1 MIIEKIFMK
10 RYMKEAITPAI
21 REKYGVFASIVGI
34 ICNVIL
40 SASKFIIGLFAGS
53 VAIIADAFNNLSDAA
68 SSIISLV
75 GIKLAGKPADEEHP
89 FGHGRYEYI
98 AALIVAFLI
107 LTVALDC
114 FKDSVSKIFNPE
126 EVVFSY
132 ISVIVLG
139 LSICVKLWLSFFNRY
154 IGRKVDSQVCLA
166 TSKDALG
173 DVFVTGATLISL
185 LVLKIFAVDID
196 GYVGTGVSVM
206 IFIAG
211 IGVARD
217 TVEPLIG
224 GATPLELYEQITEK
238 VESYEGIVGSHDLI
252 VHSYG
257 PTKRMATIHAEVR
270 NDANIEHTHETIDLI
285 ERETL
290 RDLGVFLV
298 IHMDPIAVDD
308 EEVVARREVM
318 ELIVKELEPQ
328 ASIHDFRVVKGE
340 KRTNLVFDVVVP
352 FSLSDI
358 GKKELIF
365 EIQRTVK
372 ATDPTLECVITVEN
386 SFVGALHTK

>member
-1 MIIEKIFMK
+1 MK
-10 RYMKEAITPAI
+10 KYAGMDVTPI
-21 REKYGVFASIVGI
+21 VREKYGVFASIVGI

-40 SASKFIIGLFAGS
+40 SSAKFLIGLIAGS
-53 VAIIADAFNNLSDAA
+53 VAIVADAFNNLSDAA
-68 SSIISLV
+68 SSVISLV
-75 GIKLAGKPADEEHP
+75 GIKLANKPADEEHP

-98 AALIVAFLI
+98 AALVVAFLI

-114 FKDSVSKIFNPE
+114 FKDSFNKILNPE
-126 EVVFSY
+126 DVVFSY

-139 LSICVKLWLSFFNRY
+139 LSMCVKLWLSFFNRH

-173 DVFVTGATLISL
+173 DVFVTGAALVAL
-185 LVLKIFAVDID
+185 LVLKFFEIDID
-196 GYVGTGVSVM
+196 GYVGAGVSLV

-224 GATPLELYEQITEK
+224 GAAPRELYEQITEK

-270 NDANIEHTHETIDLI
+270 NDADIEKTHEIIDLI

-308 EEVVARREVM
+308 IEVMARKEVM
-318 ELIVKELEPQ
+318 ELVVKELEPR
-328 ASIHDFRVVKGE
+328 ASIHDFRVVRGE
-340 KRTNLVFDVVVP
+340 KRTNLVFDMVVP
-352 FSLSDI
+352 FSLSDA
-358 GKKELIF
+358 GKKEMIF
-365 EIQRTVK
+365 EIQRLVK
-372 ATDPTLECVITVEN
+372 EADPTLECVITIEN
-386 SFVGALHTK
+386 SFTK